1 MAHHVVRVVGVAHAV
16 GAAQQHLGEHVGGLG
31 ADQRQALPRVFV
43 EEAHRHVEGGAAPA
57 LQRQQLGQ
65 AAGVGLGDADDVA
78 GAHAG
83 GQQRLVGV
91 AHGGVGDEHALLV
104 AHPLGELGGAEF
116 LEALA
121 GAGLG
126 VGGEARRL
134 GLAGVGRRQRA
145 VAGLRVAVDGDVG
158 DPAEQLGGAV
168 LALAEVEQRR
178 RFVDEAGG
186 VVVGDEAR
194 VAHQVVQEGQVGG
207 HAADAEL
214 HQRAVHAADRLPGG
228 RRPGGDLLEQRV
240 VEARDHR
247 AGVGRAAIDADAEA
261 HRAAVGADAAVV
273 GDEVVLGVLGG
284 DAALQRVAG
293 QADLRL
299 GRDAGLAGVAD
310 VATLGDADLGLHDV
324 EAGDHL
330 GDGVLHLDARVH
342 LDEVELAGVGV
353 HQELDG
359 AGAHVVRRAADGQRR
374 LAQALAGGVVEVGRR
389 GALDHLLVA
398 ALDRAV
404 ALEQVHQVAVAV
416 AEDLHLHVAGAAH
429 QLLEVHLVLAEGALG
444 LAAGRGDG
452 VEQGLLALDR
462 AHAAAAAAPR
472 GLQHHRV
479 ADLAGEALDL
489 LRVVRQRR
497 GGRHH
502 RRAAGDG
509 QVARRDLVAQGAHGV
524 GARADEDDAGGGAGL
539 GELGALGE
547 QAVARVDRVG
557 ARLLGDADHL
567 VDGQV
572 ALQRAELAAFAA
584 ADLVGLVGLEAVQ
597 GELVFLG
604 VDGDRVDAEFGCGP
618 EYADGDF
625 GAVGNKE
632 ATDHAGYSEGGGEG
646 GPPAGGPSAAQ

>member
-1 MAHHVVRVVGVAHAV
+1 MVVSVMSTRFSLRIHSANLVGPSSSRRWRVPGWASVAKR
-16 GAAQQHLGEHVGGLG
+16 GASGWRAWAGGS
-31 ADQRQALPRVFV
+31 A
-43 EEAHRHVEGGAAPA
+43 
-57 LQRQQLGQ
+57 
-65 AAGVGLGDADDVA
+65 AAG
-78 GAHAG
+78 
-83 GQQRLVGV
+83 
-91 AHGGVGDEHALLV
+91 
-104 AHPLGELGGAEF
+104 F
-116 LEALA
+116 
-121 GAGLG
+121 
-126 VGGEARRL
+126 
-134 GLAGVGRRQRA
+134 
-145 VAGLRVAVDGDVG
+145 RVAVDGDVG

-178 RFVDEAGG
+178 RLVDEAGG

-214 HQRAVHAADRLPGG
+214 HQRAVHAADRLLGG
-228 RRPGGDLLEQRV
+228 LGPGGDLLEQRV
-240 VEARDHR
+240 VEARHHR
-247 AGVGRAAIDADAEA
+247 ARVRRAAIDADAEA

-293 QADLRL
+293 EADVGL
-299 GRDAGLAGVAD
+299 GRDAGLAGGAD
-310 VATLGDADLGLHDV
+310 VAALGDADLRLDDV

-342 LDEVELAGVGV
+342 LDEVERAGVGV

-374 LAQALAGGVVEVGRR
+374 LAQALTGGVVEVGRR

-404 ALEQVHQVAVAV
+404 ALEEMHQVAVAV

-452 VEQGLLALDR
+452 VEQGVLALDR
-462 AHAAAAAAPR
+462 AHAAAAAPR

-489 LRVVRQRR
+489 RVVGQRR

-502 RRAAGDG
+502 RRAAGDC
-509 QVARRDLVAQGAHGV
+509 QVARRHLVAQGAHGV
-524 GARADEDDAGGGAGL
+524 GARADEGDPGGGAGL

-557 ARLLGDADHL
+557 AGLLGHADHL
-567 VDGQV
+567 VDRQV
-572 ALQRAELAAFAA
+572 ALQRAELAAFTA

-597 GELVFLG
+597 RELVLLG
-604 VDGDRVDAEFGCGP
+604 VDGDRVDAEFGCRP
-618 EYADGDF
+618 EHADGDF

-632 ATDHAGYSEGGGEG
+632 ATDHAGFSGKGMAGLQSKK
-646 GPPAGGPSAAQ
+646 PARWF